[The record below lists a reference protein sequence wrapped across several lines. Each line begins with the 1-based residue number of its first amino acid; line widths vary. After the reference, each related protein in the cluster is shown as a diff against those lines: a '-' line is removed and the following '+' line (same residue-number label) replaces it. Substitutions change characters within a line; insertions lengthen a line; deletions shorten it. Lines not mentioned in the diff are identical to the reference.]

1 MDVKKAQEKII
12 SSIKEELSLKD
23 ILQKP
28 SSYRHSVWFIPS
40 KARFLY
46 DDTFRKYEIIEPLI
60 ESGELIFKGIENHQG
75 EKMLRYTLAL
85 DGRKV
90 PLKLNSME

>member
-1 MDVKKAQEKII
+1 MDMKKEQEKII
-12 SSIKEELSLKD
+12 SSMKEELLLKHKFY
-23 ILQKP
+23 KP
-28 SSYRHSVWFIPS
+28 SSYRDSVWFTPS

-46 DDTFRKYEIIEPLI
+46 DDIFRKYEIIEPLI

-90 PLKLNSME
+90 PLEHNSME